1 MIFVVFNGLH
11 QQIVYS
17 GVREMILVAPNN
29 SKCPLT
35 DFFQTS
41 SQFSGL
47 WLENQ
52 GSETSIMAT
61 ADQLLDQI
69 FSWYE
74 QMERRVEKLTS
85 LLDCFSSDTMK
96 ETQDIKEK
104 CQKETQDIKEECQ
117 KIEKEIHKLFEQ
129 LKTESSSTDPDKVDQ
144 HAIAEVLRA
153 MARRRKVEEQIIIHM
168 LNRVPPSKTGLLKRG
183 DKVVGGAVGL
193 ACELPE
199 ANDYWTDL
207 IERNHVTEAI
217 LETSRTLRIRFDHIR
232 KIIEEDT
239 TQREHEEMSSNPA
252 QDQSGNQQ
260 TSAESQTDQ
269 RHEDEQEGGTGSDQ
283 QGGGDQEDKETDSDD
298 KHRDPVYEL
307 SEDHF
312 DIIIYIIT
320 KLHFENIQR
329 PPGTIKVALLNVR
342 SMNKKGGPEKILKLI
357 TKNNLDVL
365 LTTETWLKNN
375 NAGKVLTKA
384 SPPNYTSHYQVRV
397 GQRGGG
403 VAIQFSQELQGK
415 KNPFDSITTFECVV
429 TVLHHDEWNQPVPF
443 INVYHPPRYNRA
455 TFKTFLNEFQKVLA
469 HLKEKYNSIVVTGDF
484 NIRVKKTTNS
494 FTDEFYNILLIYDLK
509 QHVRGPTHQA
519 GNTLDLVLTRNV
531 EISDLVVW
539 NDRISDHYTV
549 YFIARP
555 EGGN

>member
-1 MIFVVFNGLH
+1 
-11 QQIVYS
+11 
-17 GVREMILVAPNN
+17 
-29 SKCPLT
+29 
-35 DFFQTS
+35 
-41 SQFSGL
+41 
-47 WLENQ
+47 
-52 GSETSIMAT
+52 MAT
-61 ADQLLDQI
+61 ADQLLKQL
-69 FSWYE
+69 FSWIE
-74 QMERRVEKLTS
+74 LKELFAENLRTLALEMELEPPGTKRKMRNVLAR
-85 LLDCFSSDTMK
+85 FSSKITEVK
-96 ETQDIKEK
+96 QAIEK
-104 CQKETQDIKEECQ
+104 KSH
-117 KIEKEIHKLFEQ
+117 KIETRIQKLFER
-129 LKTESSSTDPDKVDQ
+129 LKTESSSTDPDEVDR
-144 HAIAEVLRA
+144 HIMAEVVRA
-153 MARRRKVEEQIIIHM
+153 MARRSEVEEQIIM
-168 LNRVPPSKTGLLKRG
+168 LNRVPPSKTGLLKRY
-183 DKVVGGAVGL
+183 KFVGGAVGL
-193 ACELPE
+193 LFELPE
-199 ANDYWTDL
+199 EIDYWTDL
-207 IERNHVTEAI
+207 IERNRVTEAI
-217 LETSRTLRIRFDHIR
+217 KSLRDTADAILKICPKLKEHFDIR
-232 KIIEEDT
+232 KIIEEVDKS
-239 TQREHEEMSSNPA
+239 QREHEENKSSNPA

-260 TSAESQTDQ
+260 TSVESQTDQ

>member
-1 MIFVVFNGLH
+1 MDFPVLTPPISDH
-11 QQIVYS
+11 P
-17 GVREMILVAPNN
+17 ILSLPRISPQPSVP
-29 SKCPLT
+29 
-35 DFFQTS
+35 DHETS

-232 KIIEEDT
+232 KIIEEDP

-269 RHEDEQEGGTGSDQ
+269 RHKDEQEGGTGSDQ
-283 QGGGDQEDKETDSDD
+283 QGGGDQGDTETDSDD
-298 KHRDPVYEL
+298 KHRYQNYEGGENDEQC
-307 SEDHF
+307 EDQLESITHTISKLQGE
-312 DIIIYIIT
+312 DI
-320 KLHFENIQR
+320 ER
-329 PPGTIKVALLNVR
+329 PPGTIRVGLLNVR
-342 SMNKKGGPEKILKLI
+342 SMNNKQPRILELI
-357 TKNNLDVL
+357 TQNNLDVF
-365 LTTETWLKNN
+365 LTTETQLQDN
-375 NAGKVLTKA
+375 NADKVLSEA
-384 SPPNYTSHYQVRV
+384 SPPNYLYFYQVRV
-397 GQRGGG
+397 NMIGGG
-403 VAIQFSQELQGK
+403 VAIQFSQELHGERI
-415 KNPFDSITTFECVV
+415 PSESLTAFECVV
-429 TVLHHDEWNQPVPF
+429 TVLKHDEWKQPVLF
-443 INVYHPPRYNRA
+443 INVYFRPRYDKPK
-455 TFKTFLNEFQKVLA
+455 FKTFLDEFQDLLA
-469 HLKEKYNSIVVTGDF
+469 IFDNYNSIVVTGDF
-484 NIRVKKTTNS
+484 NIWVDQKKRS
-494 FTDEFYNILLIYDLK
+494 FTDEFDRILQIYNLE
-509 QHVRGPTHQA
+509 QHVWEPTHDK
-519 GNTLDLVLTRNV
+519 GNTLDLVITKNV
-531 EISDLVVW
+531 EISDLIVR
-539 NDRISDHYTV
+539 NDGISDHYTV
-549 YFIARP
+549 YFNARP